1 MSSRACQNCGGTDI
15 DVDQSRGIAV
25 CTNCGVVLEE
35 NCIVSEVQFEENAY
49 GGASAIGQFVSNDN
63 QGGTGFINSY
73 RGGNGKQSRE
83 ITMKRARE
91 KITTMGQ
98 QLNLNQHCIDMAVNF
113 YGMALAR
120 RLTNG
125 RKSSHVVAACIY
137 ITCRMEGT
145 AHLLIDIADVI
156 DIDVYTLGHNFM
168 QIAKAFN
175 LNIPSVDPCLYV
187 MRYANRMNFGD
198 KTHEVSRTA
207 LRLVQRM
214 KRDWIHTGRRP
225 SGLCGAAL
233 LIAARIHGFN
243 RTVLDVIKEVK
254 VHENTVRKRMQE
266 FGETASSS
274 LTLEEF
280 MQVDLEEEHDP
291 PAFLKS
297 RKKDRSDKVEE
308 EATEEMVK
316 LEEEINRQI
325 ALSLAKKRGPWAK
338 YSKEALQQPVSPA
351 SCTSGISSPSAD
363 PEVDDVIAD
372 MTMTAVKECLTPTE
386 VAAVEANT
394 LPTAGTTDPGA
405 DESALMPPPGATYLQ
420 LRHHLRPS
428 LASLGIF
435 SGSGEKEEISKEEA
449 VASDSGELDLEGIDD
464 SEMDT
469 YIKTEDEAKMTSDMW
484 MALNGEFMKELEAK
498 QKRRAEE
505 EEEKQKR
512 GEKRKRKAA
521 RRQPQSYS
529 GATPGEAI
537 GKMLVGKRISNK
549 INYEKLKDL
558 DFSFAPT
565 SSVSNSVPSTS
576 AVISEPAVESV
587 VPSSTSTRSGG
598 AKVNLSAVKPRG
610 PTALKSETKPLK
622 GKLQPPSP
630 TPPPPQQEDVYEEE
644 EEEEE
649 DEIQSVGNLLNS
661 FHGDG
666 GYGGDYDEY

>member
-1 MSSRACQNCGGTDI
+1 MSSKACKSCGGTDVE
-15 DVDQSRGIAV
+15 VDNARGIVV

-49 GGASAIGQFVSNDN
+49 GGASAIGQFVSSEN

-113 YGMALAR
+113 YAMALTR
-120 RLTNG
+120 HLTNG
-125 RKSSHVVAACIY
+125 RKSSHTVAACIY

-168 QIAKAFN
+168 QIAKTFN
-175 LNIPSVDPCLYV
+175 LSIPSVDPCLYV

-233 LIAARIHGFN
+233 LLAARFHGFN
-243 RTVLDVIKEVK
+243 RTVVDVIREVK

-266 FGETASSS
+266 FGETASSDLS
-274 LTLEEF
+274 IEEF

-291 PAFLKS
+291 PAYLKS
-297 RKKDRSDKVEE
+297 RKKDRTDIIEE
-308 EATEEMVK
+308 EVSTEELVE
-316 LEEEINRQI
+316 LEKEINRQI
-325 ALSLAKKRGPWAK
+325 ALNLAKKRGPYAK
-338 YSKEALQQPVSPA
+338 YAK
-351 SCTSGISSPSAD
+351 
-363 PEVDDVIAD
+363 
-372 MTMTAVKECLTPTE
+372 AVKECLTPSE
-386 VAAVEANT
+386 AAAVDVKS
-394 LPTAGTTDPGA
+394 LPTARTTTSDT
-405 DESALMPPPGATYLQ
+405 DESILMPPPGATYLQ

-428 LASLGIF
+428 LASMGIF
-435 SGSGEKEEISKEEA
+435 SGSVEKEELSKQEEA
-449 VASDSGELDLEGIDD
+449 PPDSGELDLEGIDD
-464 SEMDT
+464 SEMDS
-469 YIKTEDEAKMTSDMW
+469 YIRTEYEVKMTSDMW
-484 MALNGEFMKELEAK
+484 MAINGEFMKELEAK
-498 QKRRAEE
+498 QKRKAEE

-512 GEKRKRKAA
+512 GEKRKRKTG
-521 RRQPQSYS
+521 RRQPQQSYS
-529 GATPGEAI
+529 GSTPGEAI

-549 INYEKLKDL
+549 INYDKLKDL
-558 DFSFAPT
+558 DFSFAA
-565 SSVSNSVPSTS
+565 SSSLSDSGPSTS
-576 AVISEPAVESV
+576 TASDEPVVETKPSV
-587 VPSSTSTRSGG
+587 SSSTRSSG
-598 AKVNLSAVKPRG
+598 AKVNLSAAKPRG
-610 PTALKSETKPLK
+610 SATKSETKPQKEQL
-622 GKLQPPSP
+622 LPPS
-630 TPPPPQQEDVYEEE
+630 PPPPQPEDMYEEE

-649 DEIQSVGNLLNS
+649 EEIESVGNLLNN
-661 FHGDG
+661 FNGDG